1 MSNEDLRAYAVG
13 TSVFLRGS
21 WISRDPGWNNR
32 CRCGMQTRAKGGNEM
47 AGEPAVPT
55 IAAHS
60 AVIHHVSLPVRDV
73 GRSVAFYEDVLGL
86 RRIERPNFSFEGA
99 WFA

>member
-1 MSNEDLRAYAVG
+1 
-13 TSVFLRGS
+13 
-21 WISRDPGWNNR
+21 
-32 CRCGMQTRAKGGNEM
+32 M

-55 IAAHS
+55 IAANS

-86 RRIERPNFSFEGA
+86 RRIERPDLHRRDAALQQVFRQSVGAVHEAVEILERDLVSFPGRRV
-99 WFA
+99 